1 MPTPIRRALDAL
13 YAACGGIAAVAI
25 VAIVVLILIQVAA
38 RYFGFAFRGGA
49 QYAGYAMAAASFFG
63 FAYALQHGAHIR
75 VSLLL
80 TALGRHRFWGEVW
93 CYGFSVIVATWFAW
107 QACLFTYQ
115 TWRFKDVSQGLD
127 ATPLWI
133 PQIAMAIGSVVMAIA
148 FIDNFISLILTGK
161 ASMEDGGMESAPVE
175 SVADAHS
182 ERGSPA
188 SGAAHERV
196 SGAAYKESG
205 AARSKRGE

>member
-1 MPTPIRRALDAL
+1 MPPTIRRALDVL
-13 YAACGGIAAVAI
+13 YTACGAIAAVAI
-25 VAIVVLILIQVAA
+25 VAIVLLILTQVAA
-38 RYFGFAFRGGA
+38 RMFAFPFRGGA
-49 QYAGYAMAAASFFG
+49 QYAGYAMATASFFG

-93 CYGFSVIVATWFAW
+93 CYGFSTIVAIWFAW

-133 PQIAMAIGSVVMAIA
+133 PQMAMAIGSVVLAIA
-148 FIDNFISLILTGK
+148 FVDNLITLLTTGK
-161 ASMEDGGMESAPVE
+161 PVVDEGGLEDSAPT
-175 SVADAHS
+175 SVADVHA
-182 ERGSPA
+182 
-188 SGAAHERV
+188 
-196 SGAAYKESG
+196 
-205 AARSKRGE
+205 KRGE